1 MTAAD
6 SDTAARMDWA
16 AAAGVAL
23 TRLGWPPPVFWA
35 ATPAELRLALKALT
49 ITQGISPPL
58 GRRELETLRR
68 RFPDR
73 VSD

>member
-6 SDTAARMDWA
+6 ADTALRMDWA

-23 TRLGWPPPVFWA
+23 TRLGWPPHVFWA

-49 ITQGISPPL
+49 ATQGTLSPL
-58 GRRELETLRR
+58 GRRELETLRN

-73 VSD
+73 LPD

>member
-1 MTAAD
+1 
-6 SDTAARMDWA
+6 MDWA

-23 TRLGWPPPVFWA
+23 TRLGWSPGVFWA

-49 ITQGISPPL
+49 IPQGISLPL
-58 GRRELETLRR
+58 GRRELETLRN

-73 VSD
+73 LPD

>member
-6 SDTAARMDWA
+6 NDAATRLDWA
-16 AAAGVAL
+16 AVAGLAM
-23 TRLGWPPPVFWA
+23 TRLGWSPCVFWA

-49 ITQGISPPL
+49 IPQGTSLPL
-58 GRRELETLRR
+58 DRRELEALRR

-73 VSD
+73 